1 MKSKELSYREII
13 FRGKTLRKIFF
24 LLTLPAFILLSA
36 GCSSA
41 ERTQNRKDQENLKLL
56 EQNVES
62 ADSFFIEGKDSFI
75 KNEYGSALESFQK
88 SSYSQA
94 LFYIGLTLSELGKK
108 EDAKEVF
115 MDCAAK
121 NILPAE
127 SYYNLSMIAYDLGDI
142 NLSKEFAI
150 KSIGL
155 KPDHTGALFFAG
167 NLFYVESNMAEA
179 LNYYNKAIA
188 TDPSSVDLWEAVFSV
203 YLQTEEFEKGWAIRD
218 KIDRNNTGTVLN
230 VLKVAEITGNFKEGA
245 DFPKKEL
252 LEDSAVNQQV
262 RILLT
267 RAGEIKKA
275 AEMAQKEMEKNKK
288 PYLIIDRMTGD
299 NGSYVIVLKES
310 SVFLVCSAKSE
321 IFIPVEISSGI
332 VKIDGRNSVKSHDV
346 SKEAVSVCSEQK

>member
-275 AEMAQKEMEKNKK
+275 AG
-288 PYLIIDRMTGD
+288 MTGD

>member
-1 MKSKELSYREII
+1 MKPKESSYQEII

-142 NLSKEFAI
+142 NLSKEFVM
-150 KSIGL
+150 KSVSL
-155 KPDHTGALFFAG
+155 KPEHTGALFFAG

-218 KIDRNNTGTVLN
+218 KIDTNNTETVLN
-230 VLKVAEITGNFKEGA
+230 ILKVAEITGNFKDGA

-267 RAGEIKKA
+267 KAGEIKKA
-275 AEMAQKEMEKNKK
+275 VEMAQKEIEKNGK
-288 PYLIIDRMTGD
+288 PFLIIDRMTGEQ
-299 NGSYVIVLKES
+299 GSYVLVFKQG
-310 SVFLVCSAKSE
+310 SVFLVCSDKSDE
-321 IFIPVEISSGI
+321 LIPLDIGI
-332 VKIDGRNSVKSHDV
+332 KPENV
-346 SKEAVSVCSEQK
+346 SKEARMRCSEQGQK